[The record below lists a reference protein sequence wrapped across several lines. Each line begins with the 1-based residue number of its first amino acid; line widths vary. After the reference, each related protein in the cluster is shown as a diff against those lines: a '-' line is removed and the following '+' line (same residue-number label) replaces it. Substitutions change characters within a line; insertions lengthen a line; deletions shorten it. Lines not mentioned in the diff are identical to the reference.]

1 MRRTRRTQV
10 NDVAEVCGNEIRG
23 AAEGWPPGRTLM
35 KLRKVSRAN
44 DASSAY

>member
-1 MRRTRRTQV
+1 MRGLRRTQV
-10 NDVAEVCGNEIRG
+10 NDVAEVCGNEIKG

-35 KLRKVSRAN
+35 KLREVSRAD